1 MVRPLMDEPFLI
13 DKGVIIMLYNHKKIE
28 PKWQKYWYENKR
40 FAANDFS
47 EKPKYYSLVEF
58 PYPSGIGMHVGHIRA
73 YSSLEVVSRKRRMEG
88 YNVLFP
94 IGFDAFGLPTENYAI
109 KTNTHPRKVT
119 DQNIKTF
126 LKQLKM
132 TGFSFDFD
140 RMVDTTDSK
149 YYKWT
154 QWIFLKL
161 FEHGLAYRD
170 KTYVNYCPS
179 CKVVLSNEDSQGGK
193 CDRCDTPVIQKEKD
207 VWFLKITQYA
217 EKLLSGLKDL
227 DTLPRIKT
235 EQENWIGKSTGAHV
249 NFKVKDTD
257 ETLKVY
263 TTRPDTLFG
272 ATFMVIAPEHPILE
286 RQSRRINNIEQVRVY
301 QEEAKK
307 KTEFERV
314 ELAKDKTGVRLNGLT
329 AINPLNG
336 KEIPIFVAD
345 YVMIGYGTGAIMA
358 VPAHD
363 TRDYEFA
370 QKFGCEI
377 IEVIQGGDITK
388 EAYTDTEQGTL
399 VNSDF
404 LNGMSVSKA
413 KEEIIKYLEEKQIG
427 HAAVNYKMKDWAFNR
442 QRYWGEPIP
451 IIHCDNCGMV
461 PVPEEELPL
470 TLPEVDKFE
479 PGEDGE
485 SPLANIPSFVNTTCP
500 KCGANAK
507 RETDTMPQWAGSSWY
522 FLRYIDPHN
531 DKQLA
536 DFDKLKY
543 WLQVDW
549 YNGGMEHVTR
559 HVIYSRFWHQFLY
572 DIGVV
577 PTKEPYKRRTAQGL
591 ILGEDGEKM
600 SKSKGNVVDPLEI
613 IDAFGAD
620 TLRIYILFIGD
631 YEQATPWN
639 PSSVK
644 GARRF
649 LEKIARLE
657 EKVLD
662 KASGDY
668 QTLLHKTIQGV
679 NDDIENVKF
688 NTAIAKLMTLV
699 NELSK
704 QETIAKADFEILLK
718 LVYPFAPHLCEE
730 LWQRLGHEE
739 DMVYATWPKADP
751 TKMREDTMVI
761 VVSVNGRVRDKMKVP
776 VDMTKEE
783 ILAKA
788 KKLPKVTHHLAE
800 KTVRKEIYVPGKLV
814 NLVVS

>member
-1 MVRPLMDEPFLI
+1 M
-13 DKGVIIMLYNHKKIE
+13 
-28 PKWQKYWYENKR
+28 
-40 FAANDFS
+40 
-47 EKPKYYSLVEF
+47 
-58 PYPSGIGMHVGHIRA
+58 
-73 YSSLEVVSRKRRMEG
+73 
-88 YNVLFP
+88 
-94 IGFDAFGLPTENYAI
+94 
-109 KTNTHPRKVT
+109 
-119 DQNIKTF
+119 
-126 LKQLKM
+126 
-132 TGFSFDFD
+132 
-140 RMVDTTDSK
+140 
-149 YYKWT
+149 
-154 QWIFLKL
+154 
-161 FEHGLAYRD
+161 
-170 KTYVNYCPS
+170 
-179 CKVVLSNEDSQGGK
+179 
-193 CDRCDTPVIQKEKD
+193 
-207 VWFLKITQYA
+207 
-217 EKLLSGLKDL
+217 
-227 DTLPRIKT
+227 
-235 EQENWIGKSTGAHV
+235 
-249 NFKVKDTD
+249 
-257 ETLKVY
+257 
-263 TTRPDTLFG
+263 
-272 ATFMVIAPEHPILE
+272 
-286 RQSRRINNIEQVRVY
+286 
-301 QEEAKK
+301 
-307 KTEFERV
+307 
-314 ELAKDKTGVRLNGLT
+314 
-329 AINPLNG
+329 
-336 KEIPIFVAD
+336 
-345 YVMIGYGTGAIMA
+345 
-358 VPAHD
+358 
-363 TRDYEFA
+363 
-370 QKFGCEI
+370 
-377 IEVIQGGDITK
+377 
-388 EAYTDTEQGTL
+388 
-399 VNSDF
+399 
-404 LNGMSVSKA
+404 
-413 KEEIIKYLEEKQIG
+413 
-427 HAAVNYKMKDWAFNR
+427 
-442 QRYWGEPIP
+442 
-451 IIHCDNCGMV
+451 
-461 PVPEEELPL
+461 
-470 TLPEVDKFE
+470 
-479 PGEDGE
+479 
-485 SPLANIPSFVNTTCP
+485 
-500 KCGANAK
+500 
-507 RETDTMPQWAGSSWY
+507 
-522 FLRYIDPHN
+522 
-531 DKQLA
+531 
-536 DFDKLKY
+536 
-543 WLQVDW
+543 
-549 YNGGMEHVTR
+549 
-559 HVIYSRFWHQFLY
+559 
-572 DIGVV
+572 

>member
-1 MVRPLMDEPFLI
+1 M
-13 DKGVIIMLYNHKKIE
+13 
-28 PKWQKYWYENKR
+28 
-40 FAANDFS
+40 
-47 EKPKYYSLVEF
+47 
-58 PYPSGIGMHVGHIRA
+58 
-73 YSSLEVVSRKRRMEG
+73 
-88 YNVLFP
+88 
-94 IGFDAFGLPTENYAI
+94 
-109 KTNTHPRKVT
+109 
-119 DQNIKTF
+119 
-126 LKQLKM
+126 
-132 TGFSFDFD
+132 
-140 RMVDTTDSK
+140 
-149 YYKWT
+149 
-154 QWIFLKL
+154 
-161 FEHGLAYRD
+161 
-170 KTYVNYCPS
+170 
-179 CKVVLSNEDSQGGK
+179 SNEDSQGGK

-559 HVIYSRFWHQFLY
+559 HVI
-572 DIGVV
+572 
-577 PTKEPYKRRTAQGL
+577 
-591 ILGEDGEKM
+591 
-600 SKSKGNVVDPLEI
+600 
-613 IDAFGAD
+613 
-620 TLRIYILFIGD
+620 
-631 YEQATPWN
+631 
-639 PSSVK
+639 
-644 GARRF
+644 
-649 LEKIARLE
+649 
-657 EKVLD
+657 
-662 KASGDY
+662 
-668 QTLLHKTIQGV
+668 
-679 NDDIENVKF
+679 
-688 NTAIAKLMTLV
+688 
-699 NELSK
+699 
-704 QETIAKADFEILLK
+704 
-718 LVYPFAPHLCEE
+718 
-730 LWQRLGHEE
+730 
-739 DMVYATWPKADP
+739 
-751 TKMREDTMVI
+751 
-761 VVSVNGRVRDKMKVP
+761 
-776 VDMTKEE
+776 
-783 ILAKA
+783 
-788 KKLPKVTHHLAE
+788 
-800 KTVRKEIYVPGKLV
+800 
-814 NLVVS
+814 

>member
-1 MVRPLMDEPFLI
+1 MDEPFLI